1 LSQDIFRKS
10 QNRLLKDEMLTT
22 LPQVTKNMHRL
33 KEIEKL
39 LEQENKKAM
48 ELVEEQS
55 ELIDRMIKND

>member
-1 LSQDIFRKS
+1 LSQDIFRES